1 MKHLRFTT
9 SDCKEIGI
17 RKFEFVAKTQ
27 MLLFTNVQKDKDKKK
42 FPFPIVKLFDF
53 KVVKQTA
60 FIFSKYHFF
69 YRFDLNVRQNVFKLQ
84 TKFL

>member
-42 FPFPIVKLFDF
+42 FPFPILKLFDF
-53 KVVKQTA
+53 KVVKQP
-60 FIFSKYHFF
+60 FIFKISFF
-69 YRFDLNVRQNVFKLQ
+69 YRIDLNVRQNVFKLQ

>member
-53 KVVKQTA
+53 KVVKQP
-60 FIFSKYHFF
+60 FIFKISFF
-69 YRFDLNVRQNVFKLQ
+69 YRIDLNVRQNVFKLQ